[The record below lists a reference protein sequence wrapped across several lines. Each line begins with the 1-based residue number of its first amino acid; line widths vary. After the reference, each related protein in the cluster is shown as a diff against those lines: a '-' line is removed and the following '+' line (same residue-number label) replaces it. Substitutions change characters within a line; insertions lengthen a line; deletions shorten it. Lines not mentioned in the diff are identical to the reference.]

1 MKTGSFFIGTIP
13 STSNY
18 YFKKSIQLKKNHY
31 LIKYDYLNLRNNYVL
46 AGFQNKKDLLDELS
60 KLFKIVDIGILNNNY
75 FGIKEKMFIF
85 ILKK

>member
-1 MKTGSFFIGTIP
+1 MFWQD
-13 STSNY
+13 
-18 YFKKSIQLKKNHY
+18 FKI
-31 LIKYDYLNLRNNYVL
+31 
-46 AGFQNKKDLLDELS
+46 KKDLLDELS